1 MESLERK
8 VVTGSNVL
16 ILTDQNSWVI
26 GRALGKPETL
36 VQAITNH
43 DNERIPAGQKVVRVY
58 QYEVLKGARDP
69 LKHTYCLRTNE
80 GTCSNNWCDCG
91 VNRGESAGGACYK
104 QHTQIY
110 RLSWLREPVNFVLS
124 TPLRRPK
131 RTARAAPAS
140 SGSSSSST
148 PRPLAYHLHDL
159 AQQQIKQGMQAMP
172 FV

>member
-58 QYEVLKGARDP
+58 QYEVLKALWIP
-69 LKHTYCLRTNE
+69 
-80 GTCSNNWCDCG
+80 
-91 VNRGESAGGACYK
+91 
-104 QHTQIY
+104 
-110 RLSWLREPVNFVLS
+110 SWHKLID
-124 TPLRRPK
+124 RPC
-131 RTARAAPAS
+131 
-140 SGSSSSST
+140 
-148 PRPLAYHLHDL
+148 
-159 AQQQIKQGMQAMP
+159 
-172 FV
+172 F